1 MKITPKQY
9 AQVLYDLTDGKSKS
23 EIEKSVV
30 DFARHIYKERELKLA
45 DKIIGQFSKIYDRK
59 NGIVEAT
66 MISARK
72 PESSQVHKVKNFVKE
87 KYGAKEVVLRNVVNE
102 NIKGGIVVKVGD
114 EIMDGSI
121 AERLASLKNILTKP

>member
-1 MKITPKQY
+1 MRISAKQY

-23 EIEKSVV
+23 EIEKSVAG
-30 DFARHIYKERELKLA
+30 FARHIYKERELKLA

-87 KYGAKEVVLRNVVNE
+87 KYGAKEVVLKDIIDESV
-102 NIKGGIVVKVGD
+102 KGGFVLKVGD
-114 EIMDGSI
+114 EVVDGSVKG
-121 AERLASLKNILTKP
+121 RLEELRKILV